1 MKRYLDDTNFE
12 KFANDFQFL
21 FKIIKNSGYELD
33 LRLRDNYFNIYYKG
47 NSLAKVEF
55 LDQGYKIAIHSKFV
69 NDESGDFI
77 FAKDSRFAAPVT
89 KGYYEEFVVDRKAIH
104 PFFQKKY
111 LDKICSNISKV
122 NNGEEITFEQLLITD
137 NSNRE
142 DFIIIDRQVTDHILA
157 GKRMD
162 LLALKKVKDNEY
174 NFVILE
180 VKLGNNKELA
190 GKVAN
195 QLDAYVKHID
205 ADFQD
210 WKDSYEKTYSQM
222 REAGLFGGTFNSTIK
237 ISKPV
242 QGLVVVGGYSGIAAG
257 YMANL
262 KTVNS
267 SLLVK
272 QFRNLL
278 YAPSENGNP

>member
-12 KFANDFQFL
+12 KFASDFQFL

-33 LRLRDNYFNIYYKG
+33 LRLRENYFNIYYKG
-47 NSLAKVEF
+47 NSLAKVGF
-55 LDQGYKIAIHSKFV
+55 LDQGYKIMIHSKFV
-69 NDESGDFI
+69 NDASGNFI
-77 FAKDSRFAAPVT
+77 FAKDSRFAAPVR
-89 KGYYEEFVVDRKAIH
+89 KGNYEEFVVDREAIH

-111 LDKICSNISKV
+111 LAKICGNISKV
-122 NNGEEITFEQLLITD
+122 NNGEEITFEQMLITD

-162 LLALKKVKDNEY
+162 LLALKQVKDNEY

-205 ADFQD
+205 ANFQD

-222 REAGLFGGTFNSTIK
+222 REAGLFGETFTSTIK
-237 ISKPV
+237 ISKSV

-262 KTVNS
+262 QSVNS
-267 SLLVK
+267 ILTVK
-272 QFRNLL
+272 QFKNLL
-278 YAPSENGNP
+278 